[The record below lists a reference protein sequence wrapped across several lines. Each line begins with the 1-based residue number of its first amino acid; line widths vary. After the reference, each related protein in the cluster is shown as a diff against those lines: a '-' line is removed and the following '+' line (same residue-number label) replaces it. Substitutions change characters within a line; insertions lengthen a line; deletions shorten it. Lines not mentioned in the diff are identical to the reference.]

1 MFRYYI
7 RSLAGFNED
16 LVCQVIPDYKGH
28 HIMKMFKQHSWANR
42 PGLILSEVNQCLYPL
57 GHVVNFGLSYKLQRT
72 LENFDPTRVGIPSL
86 EEVKGNPKI
95 FSS

>member
-16 LVCQVIPDYKGH
+16 PVCQVIPDYKAH
-28 HIMKMFKQHSWANR
+28 HIMKMYEQLSWAKR
-42 PGLILSEVNQCLYPL
+42 PGLILSEINQCLYPL

-72 LENFDPTRVGIPSL
+72 LENFDPTRGRIPSL
-86 EEVKGNPKI
+86 EEVKENPKI